1 MYQTTFCSRGGRGL
15 PHRCRSAF
23 GLPLR
28 KEVIVERY
36 CSCKLCEEVKYDTQ
50 GKTPFPSGPLAAILS
65 PPQMAGQKAH
75 HFTPACQQPCCSEL
89 CARRQKGPGRAVG
102 GQYGSSCTVS
112 NELEP
117 VAVVE
122 RSCGFTRP
130 SEYVCTFFFSV
141 VLFFFFF
148 LLLFPVMFYLKP
160 LLCSLPRS
168 R

>member
-1 MYQTTFCSRGGRGL
+1 MYQATFCFWGGRGL
-15 PHRCRSAF
+15 PHPCRSAF

-36 CSCKLCEEVKYDTQ
+36 CSCKLGEEVKYDTQ

-65 PPQMAGQKAH
+65 PPPQMAGQKAH
-75 HFTPACQQPCCSEL
+75 HFTSACQQPCCSEL

-122 RSCGFTRP
+122 RSCGFTWP
-130 SEYVCTFFFSV
+130 SEYVCTF
-141 VLFFFFF
+141 FFFFF

-160 LLCSLPRS
+160 FAVLITTQQVTFKT
-168 R
+168 